1 MLIVMKQER
10 IKDINI
16 LQWSDLIRSVL
27 IRVVVTQVV
36 GDRVVEVLQYRGDWH
51 GITTE
56 LHYTCIIKVTI

>member
-10 IKDINI
+10 NKDINI

-36 GDRVVEVLQYRGDWH
+36 GDRVVEVLQYRRDWH
-51 GITTE
+51 
-56 LHYTCIIKVTI
+56 